1 MNSGDVL
8 KIVDAAVTIGLAD
21 PSNEII
27 IKVLSLLTT
36 LTRKA
41 CGAVLQKLDNFLDI
55 LKRKLEFFVKLSG
68 ENALN
73 MSLAILRLVF
83 WLESSS
89 EMIDNPHQAFQ
100 EFVKTTVISNVNA
113 RPHYEKIKEQVQ
125 QAF

>member
-41 CGAVLQKLDNFLDI
+41 CGAVL
-55 LKRKLEFFVKLSG
+55 
-68 ENALN
+68 
-73 MSLAILRLVF
+73 
-83 WLESSS
+83 
-89 EMIDNPHQAFQ
+89 
-100 EFVKTTVISNVNA
+100 
-113 RPHYEKIKEQVQ
+113 
-125 QAF
+125 